1 MSAPAAFLAPR
12 RNKLGGWAIVMLVHI
27 VLLAMFFH
35 ARQSNLVGVPKPPA
49 QGQWVSMR
57 LLSRPSLLPMPPKP
71 KREMLRRASPP
82 GTARAR
88 AEQSLA
94 APPHS
99 PVPATAEPGPNA
111 ITWVAPPA
119 APAPPQA
126 KALASPAPLQLGL
139 PGRAASGALPGLA
152 EMVRRDPRA
161 NTQRLTVE
169 ARIASALGN
178 AEISEESIKP
188 GHTRFRQG
196 SSCIDVQDARVSELF
211 AFDAVARGAPK
222 LVSACK
228 K

>member
-1 MSAPAAFLAPR
+1 MNAPAAFVADR
-12 RNKLGGWAIVMLVHI
+12 HNRFGGWAVVLFVHF
-27 VLLAMFFH
+27 VLLALFFQ
-35 ARQSNLVGVPKPPA
+35 ARQASLQGLPKAPA

-57 LLSRPSLLPMPPKP
+57 LLSRPSLLPMTSRPKP
-71 KREMLRRASPP
+71 ERVRQVSPP
-82 GTARAR
+82 GSVRPR
-88 AEQSLA
+88 AEPGVA
-94 APPHS
+94 AS
-99 PVPATAEPGPNA
+99 PLSPAPASAEPGPNA

-119 APAPPQA
+119 APASPQA
-126 KALASPAPLQLGL
+126 SAQASPAPLQLGL

-161 NTQRLTVE
+161 NTQRLSVE
-169 ARIASALGN
+169 ARIAKAVGN
-178 AEISEESIKP
+178 AEMSEESIKP
-188 GHTRFRQG
+188 GHTRFRQS

>member
-1 MSAPAAFLAPR
+1 MNAPAAYLGNR
-12 RNKLGGWAIVMLVHI
+12 HNKFGGWAIVLLVHI
-27 VLLAMFFH
+27 VMLAMFFH
-35 ARQSNLVGVPKPPA
+35 ARQSSLVGLPKPPA

-57 LLSRPSLLPMPPKP
+57 LLSRPALLPMAPKP
-71 KREMLRRASPP
+71 KPEMRRQASPP

-94 APPHS
+94 AS
-99 PVPATAEPGPNA
+99 PTSPAPATAEPGPNA
-111 ITWVAPPA
+111 ITWVAPPP

-126 KALASPAPLQLGL
+126 KAQASPAPLQLGL

-161 NTQRLTVE
+161 NTQRLSVE

-178 AEISEESIKP
+178 AEMSEESIKP

-196 SSCIDVQDARVSELF
+196 SSCVDVQEARVSELF

>member
-12 RNKLGGWAIVMLVHI
+12 RNKLGGWAVVLLLHI

-35 ARQSNLVGVPKPPA
+35 ARQSSLVGVPKPPA

-71 KREMLRRASPP
+71 EMLRRASPT
-82 GTARAR
+82 GTTRTR

-94 APPHS
+94 ASPPS

-119 APAPPQA
+119 APAPPQP
-126 KALASPAPLQLGL
+126 KALASTAPLQLGL

-161 NTQRLTVE
+161 NTQRLSVE

>member
-1 MSAPAAFLAPR
+1 MSAPAAFFAPR
-12 RNKLGGWAIVMLVHI
+12 HNNLGGWAIVLLLHI

-35 ARQSNLVGVPKPPA
+35 ARQSSLVGVPKPPA

-57 LLSRPSLLPMPPKP
+57 LLSRPSLLPTQAKTE
-71 KREMLRRASPP
+71 KARQAGLP
-82 GTARAR
+82 GAARPR
-88 AEQSLA
+88 AEQGMTTT
-94 APPHS
+94 PHS
-99 PVPATAEPGPNA
+99 PRTVSAEPGPNA

-119 APAPPQA
+119 APAPPNPST
-126 KALASPAPLQLGL
+126 LASPAPLQLGL

-196 SSCIDVQDARVSELF
+196 SSCIDVQEARVSELF